1 MLKFSAGYTK
11 INPNFVIQNL
21 TTDNGPTTTPV
32 LAILNNVL
40 QRGCPTIPSKFL
52 QKAFGKPL
60 YRKDFLYYYNFS
72 DCNWNRVIKGGDI
85 SNPALNFYQKILPKV
100 LGQYAKTFIAECP
113 LTYIIEDYEDNETV
127 SEQVDFYSPLFNA
140 VIEIDGV
147 QHITRS
153 EQSIKDSKRNQLL
166 KNHNVDIIRIKT
178 SELNDFRVIKER
190 FSSLKINED
199 YRKAIFNNNNKICNA
214 DINYMTATRIEL
226 LLLSLYEYGRL
237 KLEDKELCI
246 NVFSAEGIQKNIFE
260 KCIYNFLILLK
271 SICLLQNI
279 DFNIPHIQ
287 LILADSELAL
297 SEMQGINVC
306 ISLKDVYS
314 QINFNNIIYIK
325 NDFFLYE
332 DNLFSE
338 YDQNNGYSKYLY
350 KKNYFHIKT
359 QNVSYNL
366 KKEKHSNVL
375 KFLLRNI
382 SYDYDDFRANQ
393 LDIIIEC
400 LNERSVI
407 GVLPTGAGKSLCYQL
422 TSLLIPSITLTIAP
436 LQLLMVDQ
444 YNNIKE
450 KLGITNCI
458 YINSTK
464 RENLKI
470 FAKNRSLITFISPE
484 RFFSEAFTN
493 SLTNNK
499 ISIGFIV
506 IDEAH
511 CLSEWG
517 HDFRTS
523 YLCLSHNLS
532 RFLPSDTFLMALTG
546 TASHRVF
553 EDIDCEFQNF
563 KNKKTNAIFADNMRR
578 DNLTIII
585 RRTEN
590 KYQELIDNISSTL
603 IGTNKDKTLI
613 FTKKKNSG
621 NYNNTDSACISL
633 TNKIKTDFS
642 TKANTDIISYYSGG
656 DELSIYQKE
665 AVLQKFKKG
674 KILIVVATKAFGM
687 GVDIHDLRKTIH
699 YGLPSSF
706 ESLYQ
711 QFGRAGRDGKPA
723 KCYVYYTQER
733 KSAIERFFKMP
744 PISVNEMEKHL
755 KELNELQTNFFF
767 IQSANLD
774 VETEEKVIKR
784 LLRGIKIRN
793 KLFKNF
799 VDCKTIMNGPFKELN
814 DRHLNSICADSS
826 RAQTIIERALYRL
839 FLLGEIEMWS
849 IVYSA
854 DMENP
859 TFNHLVLTNL
869 NEEEKLER
877 LKSHIEKYETS
888 FKFNMPN
895 TFENRLKFLL
905 KWANENYLQERIQ
918 TLKTLYEQCEYYS
931 DSDSFMT
938 YISNY
943 FSNDPIYMRLVD
955 RNIRLKEWIDALKTH
970 PEKTKARIARML
982 ESYDKIVP
990 LNYISGITR
999 LRLDEF
1005 ENTDG
1010 ERRLSLA
1017 LDEISQYTDDDRKF
1031 LFDNTYQIL
1040 SDNHKEIFIECW
1052 LKHCKNDTV
1061 KIYESTNSAVCE
1073 NYLIINFANELV
1085 KIGEKI
1091 DDKLQ

>member
-359 QNVSYNL
+359 QNVSY
-366 KKEKHSNVL
+366 
-375 KFLLRNI
+375 
-382 SYDYDDFRANQ
+382 
-393 LDIIIEC
+393 
-400 LNERSVI
+400 
-407 GVLPTGAGKSLCYQL
+407 
-422 TSLLIPSITLTIAP
+422 
-436 LQLLMVDQ
+436 
-444 YNNIKE
+444 
-450 KLGITNCI
+450 
-458 YINSTK
+458 
-464 RENLKI
+464 
-470 FAKNRSLITFISPE
+470 
-484 RFFSEAFTN
+484 
-493 SLTNNK
+493 
-499 ISIGFIV
+499 
-506 IDEAH
+506 
-511 CLSEWG
+511 
-517 HDFRTS
+517 
-523 YLCLSHNLS
+523 
-532 RFLPSDTFLMALTG
+532 
-546 TASHRVF
+546 
-553 EDIDCEFQNF
+553 
-563 KNKKTNAIFADNMRR
+563 
-578 DNLTIII
+578 
-585 RRTEN
+585 
-590 KYQELIDNISSTL
+590 
-603 IGTNKDKTLI
+603 
-613 FTKKKNSG
+613 
-621 NYNNTDSACISL
+621 
-633 TNKIKTDFS
+633 
-642 TKANTDIISYYSGG
+642 
-656 DELSIYQKE
+656 
-665 AVLQKFKKG
+665 
-674 KILIVVATKAFGM
+674 
-687 GVDIHDLRKTIH
+687 
-699 YGLPSSF
+699 
-706 ESLYQ
+706 
-711 QFGRAGRDGKPA
+711 
-723 KCYVYYTQER
+723 
-733 KSAIERFFKMP
+733 
-744 PISVNEMEKHL
+744 
-755 KELNELQTNFFF
+755 
-767 IQSANLD
+767 
-774 VETEEKVIKR
+774 
-784 LLRGIKIRN
+784 
-793 KLFKNF
+793 
-799 VDCKTIMNGPFKELN
+799 
-814 DRHLNSICADSS
+814 
-826 RAQTIIERALYRL
+826 
-839 FLLGEIEMWS
+839 
-849 IVYSA
+849 
-854 DMENP
+854 
-859 TFNHLVLTNL
+859 
-869 NEEEKLER
+869 
-877 LKSHIEKYETS
+877 
-888 FKFNMPN
+888 
-895 TFENRLKFLL
+895 
-905 KWANENYLQERIQ
+905 
-918 TLKTLYEQCEYYS
+918 
-931 DSDSFMT
+931 
-938 YISNY
+938 
-943 FSNDPIYMRLVD
+943 
-955 RNIRLKEWIDALKTH
+955 
-970 PEKTKARIARML
+970 
-982 ESYDKIVP
+982 
-990 LNYISGITR
+990 
-999 LRLDEF
+999 
-1005 ENTDG
+1005 
-1010 ERRLSLA
+1010 
-1017 LDEISQYTDDDRKF
+1017 
-1031 LFDNTYQIL
+1031 
-1040 SDNHKEIFIECW
+1040 
-1052 LKHCKNDTV
+1052 
-1061 KIYESTNSAVCE
+1061 
-1073 NYLIINFANELV
+1073 
-1085 KIGEKI
+1085 
-1091 DDKLQ
+1091 